1 MIKIKHEKLN
11 IKKPYRCI
19 VISDIHSHLDR
30 LQQLLKD
37 VHYTMDDYLIIN
49 GDFVEKG
56 TQAIQTVHYLKELQ
70 TKSDK
75 VYVLLGNCEY
85 ALDALINNDSLCKE
99 MLHYLRKIG
108 KSGMIDQIVSKKQ
121 IDLKKEKPQRL
132 QKIVRDALK
141 EELAY
146 IQSLP
151 TSLETDDFLCIHAG
165 IEKRKDW
172 QNAPLSSFIE
182 KRDFQKIGHCLDKY
196 VIVGHLPTSNF
207 HQKQI
212 NNDIC
217 FDHEKKIISID
228 GGTGV
233 KFISQLN
240 ALIIEN
246 DGQNLSFKQ
255 HTFQSLPVYEIKK
268 DIFVENKPVHKV
280 AWPHFEIEILEKQD
294 EFSLCKVLEKEDVLW
309 IKNEFIYK
317 KNNHFYC
324 LDDYVDLFLSVK
336 KGEIVK
342 LIGIYHL
349 YAYIKK
355 GNQIGWIPLE
365 CLGNKIFRNI

>member
-1 MIKIKHEKLN
+1 MIEVRHEKLN

-30 LQQLLKD
+30 FQQLLKE
-37 VHYTMDDYLIIN
+37 VQYTTDDYLIIN

-56 TQAIQTVHYLKELQ
+56 TQAMQTVHYLKELQ

-151 TSLETDDFLCIHAG
+151 TSLETNDFLCIHAG

-217 FDHEKKIISID
+217 FDDEKKIISID

-255 HTFQSLPVYEIKK
+255 HAFQPLPVYEIKK
-268 DIFVENKPVHKV
+268 DCFVENKINHKV
-280 AWPHFEIEILEKQD
+280 AWPYFEIEILEKQD
-294 EFSLCKVLEKEDVLW
+294 EFSLCKVFEKEDVLW

-317 KNNHFYC
+317 RNHRFYC

-342 LIGIYHL
+342 LIGIYHH
-349 YAYIKK
+349 YVYIKK
-355 GNQIGWIPLE
+355 ENQIGWIPLE
-365 CLGNKIFRNI
+365 CLGNRIFRNI